1 MKLYFVTTG
10 GFEFDEDEWKCQK
23 IFLEK
28 ENAIT
33 EFLKEVNEARE
44 KYGNTV
50 IEEQSDRY
58 YYEWYKNYSTIYVEM
73 TETET
78 ED

>member
-33 EFLKEVNEARE
+33 EFLKEVGEARE
-44 KYGNTV
+44 EYGDTM
-50 IEEQSDRY
+50 IEKQLDTYCYVWGKKSH
-58 YYEWYKNYSTIYVEM
+58 TICVEM